1 MHRALFLVLT
11 SSAVLNAILDQS
23 VAIRGV
29 LRCRT
34 TPLRNMG
41 VHLYEKRKTPLRD
54 VLMVSNKTDANGE
67 FYLNGSTS
75 RLLPISPMLHI
86 DSDCKGRA
94 QKVKLPNAKSQVE
107 WGKAAKHIV
116 DIGVINLL

>member
-1 MHRALFLVLT
+1 
-11 SSAVLNAILDQS
+11 
-23 VAIRGV
+23 
-29 LRCRT
+29 
-34 TPLRNMG
+34 
-41 VHLYEKRKTPLRD
+41 
-54 VLMVSNKTDANGE
+54 MVSNKTDANGE

-86 DSDCKGRA
+86 DSDCKGRVRHGLLPISSTQLLVPVYTFLFHITKA